1 MSGGPVP
8 SEAAEATEAV
18 EATGMT
24 DAVGAADGGAEAG
37 FTIASAMWVM
47 AVTLVLVTGFADL
60 FVQRYAQAVIR
71 QATDEGA
78 RAWAV
83 QGGTADD
90 CLAAANDA
98 VDDLLGGP
106 MAAGITFSC
115 NADGATVQV
124 TANATLRSL
133 PPLPDARF
141 DTTSVVARELDE
153 DGLVAP

>member
-1 MSGGPVP
+1 MSGGPETI
-8 SEAAEATEAV
+8 EAAGGETEQ
-18 EATGMT
+18 
-24 DAVGAADGGAEAG
+24 G

-83 QGGTADD
+83 QGGTVDD

-106 MAAGITFSC
+106 MASGITFSC
-115 NADGATVQV
+115 SANGTTVQV

-133 PPLPDARF
+133 PPLPDAQF

>member
-1 MSGGPVP
+1 MSGGP
-8 SEAAEATEAV
+8 ETTKAAGGDTEQ
-18 EATGMT
+18 
-24 DAVGAADGGAEAG
+24 G
-37 FTIASAMWVM
+37 FTIAAAMWVM

-98 VDDLLGGP
+98 VEDLLGGP

-115 NADGATVQV
+115 SADETTVQV
-124 TANATLRSL
+124 TASATLRSL
-133 PPLPDARF
+133 PPLPDAQF
-141 DTTSVVARELDE
+141 ATTSVVARELDE

>member
-1 MSGGPVP
+1 MSGGPETIEA
-8 SEAAEATEAV
+8 SAAEAEP
-18 EATGMT
+18 
-24 DAVGAADGGAEAG
+24 G

-106 MAAGITFSC
+106 MASGITFSC
-115 NADGATVQV
+115 SADAATVQV

-133 PPLPDARF
+133 PPLPDAQF
-141 DTTSVVARELDE
+141 ATTSVVARELDE
-153 DGLVAP
+153 GGLVAP

>member
-1 MSGGPVP
+1 MSGG
-8 SEAAEATEAV
+8 AETARAE
-18 EATGMT
+18 EEP
-24 DAVGAADGGAEAG
+24 ADDG

-47 AVTLVLVTGFADL
+47 AVTLVLVTSFADL

-90 CLAAANDA
+90 CLVAANDA
-98 VDDLLGGP
+98 VSDLLGGP
-106 MAAGITFSC
+106 MAAGISFSC
-115 NADGATVQV
+115 SADDTTVQV

-133 PPLPDARF
+133 PPLPDAQF
-141 DTTSVVARELDE
+141 DTTSVVAREIDE
-153 DGLVAP
+153 ADLVAP

>member
-1 MSGGPVP
+1 VSGGPQ
-8 SEAAEATEAV
+8 TI
-18 EATGMT
+18 EATG
-24 DAVGAADGGAEAG
+24 AKADQG

-106 MAAGITFSC
+106 MASGITFSC
-115 NADGATVQV
+115 SADAATVQV
-124 TANATLRSL
+124 TASAILRSL
-133 PPLPDARF
+133 PPLPDAQF

-153 DGLVAP
+153 GGLVAP

>member
-1 MSGGPVP
+1 MSGGP
-8 SEAAEATEAV
+8 ETAKATEATR
-18 EATGMT
+18 ET
-24 DAVGAADGGAEAG
+24 AAEVHGTEAG

-106 MAAGITFSC
+106 MASGISFSC
-115 NADGATVQV
+115 SADGTTVQV

-133 PPLPDARF
+133 PPLPDAQF
-141 DTTSVVARELDE
+141 ATTSVVARELEE

>member
-1 MSGGPVP
+1 MSGGPETTE
-8 SEAAEATEAV
+8 SAEGGTEH
-18 EATGMT
+18 
-24 DAVGAADGGAEAG
+24 G

-106 MAAGITFSC
+106 MASGITFSC
-115 NADGATVQV
+115 SADGTTVQV
-124 TANATLRSL
+124 TANVTLRSL
-133 PPLPDARF
+133 PPLPDSEF
-141 DTTSVVARELDE
+141 DTTSVVARELGE

>member
-1 MSGGPVP
+1 MSGGP
-8 SEAAEATEAV
+8 ETTEVA
-18 EATGMT
+18 
-24 DAVGAADGGAEAG
+24 GGETEQG

-106 MAAGITFSC
+106 MASGITFSC
-115 NADGATVQV
+115 SANGATVQV

-133 PPLPDARF
+133 PPLPDAQF
-141 DTTSVVARELDE
+141 ATTSVVARELDE

>member
-1 MSGGPVP
+1 MSGGPGP
-8 SEAAEATEAV
+8 SQAV
-18 EATGMT
+18 DATGMT
-24 DAVGAADGGAEAG
+24 DAVEAMDGDAEAG

-115 NADGATVQV
+115 SADAATVQV

-133 PPLPDARF
+133 PPLPDAQF
-141 DTTSVVARELDE
+141 ATTSVVARELDE

>member
-1 MSGGPVP
+1 MSGG
-8 SEAAEATEAV
+8 TE
-18 EATGMT
+18 TT
-24 DAVGAADGGAEAG
+24 TAADGDGEHG

-106 MAAGITFSC
+106 MARGVAFSC
-115 NADGATVQV
+115 SANASTVQV
-124 TANATLRSL
+124 TADATLRSL
-133 PPLPDARF
+133 PPLPDAHF
-141 DTTSVVARELDE
+141 ATTSVVARELDE
-153 DGLVAP
+153 GGLVAP

>member
-1 MSGGPVP
+1 MSGGLETT
-8 SEAAEATEAV
+8 EAAGGETEQ
-18 EATGMT
+18 
-24 DAVGAADGGAEAG
+24 G

-90 CLAAANDA
+90 CLVAANDA

-106 MAAGITFSC
+106 MASGITFSC
-115 NADGATVQV
+115 SANGTTVQV

-133 PPLPDARF
+133 PPLPDAQF
-141 DTTSVVARELDE
+141 ATTSVVARELDE